1 MNYLRCALLL
11 SLIFMANPAQSQSID
26 TDQWLVW
33 MIDRFG
39 DEIDEETLLD
49 RLSTIEAYLVAPRRI
64 SSLGSTDLHSLQLLT
79 DNEIELIVD
88 WIEDSGVKNQ
98 TEMAFRTQVDIDEMV
113 HELIVALV
121 IFESESSERVG
132 RRWWGS
138 GKRTLRGMV
147 DVKAGSVYPAQS
159 GYEADGQYLGP
170 GYTLREQY
178 VVQSNRL
185 SARFSRYKMT
195 GEPIDYPRK
204 LGPWTGSIVYQN
216 SAKRP
221 SKSVRIRTVVLGDH
235 RFRSGHGLLAA
246 TGSMRVNG
254 NQQRA
259 SGISS
264 APVTPNGASPSGKFH
279 RGAALWASAGN
290 TDLALSYSRRRLSAS
305 ITDTLLYAPGWSTHI
320 RTTND
325 LNKHHNISLSS
336 VSVMARRHGTIN
348 TLNYHLGVA
357 AVGYRWSDQ
366 ISRRPGF
373 SYEGDSAALQQVEW
387 SMFGSAT
394 IREFS
399 YTFELGQA
407 NSKLGW
413 IQSFRAQ
420 TSKLDLGLWARRYPF
435 GYDTRFGNPA
445 SAYGGANESGLGI
458 WARAK
463 PLKGVNFM
471 IWSDTYQSLG
481 PRFGTRLPVKGRE
494 WGAKGEWK
502 VGEGR
507 RVEVTFRNRNRLEN
521 EVLPDNF
528 GRDYDFRVW
537 NDGSTT
543 KIAFYNP
550 VNDYL
555 RIKLQVSHSLVTKT
569 GVKLKGWGTSALV
582 MVNFD
587 WIKLFAQT
595 SMFSSEDHES
605 RSYFYEYDMLGSFR
619 IPTFSGYGQRSYL
632 MGQIEVFDGLVVR
645 IKVGVTEYLDRQ
657 VIGTGAD
664 ASVGTRRWGGDAQIR
679 WWF

>member
-1 MNYLRCALLL
+1 MNYQRCALFLVL
-11 SLIFMANPAQSQSID
+11 TLFTNHAQSQSTD
-26 TDQWLVW
+26 TDHWLVW
-33 MIDRFG
+33 MMDRFG

-49 RLSTIEAYLVAPRRI
+49 RLSTLEAYLVAPKRI
-64 SSLGSTDLHSLQLLT
+64 SNLGSSELHSLQLLT
-79 DNEIELIVD
+79 DHEIELIVD
-88 WIEDSGVKNQ
+88 WIENSDVKNQ
-98 TEMAFRTQVDIDEMV
+98 TEMAFRTQVDVDEMV

-121 IFESESSERVG
+121 IFEDESSERVW

-138 GKRTLRGMV
+138 GQRTLRGMV
-147 DVKAGSVYPAQS
+147 DVKAGSVYPSQA

-178 VVQSNRL
+178 VVQSNGL
-185 SARFSRYKMT
+185 SARFSRYKMA
-195 GEPIDYPRK
+195 GEPIEYPRN

-216 SAKRP
+216 SVNEA
-221 SKSVRIRTVVLGDH
+221 SKSLRIRTVILGDH

-259 SGISS
+259 SGITA

-305 ITDTLLYAPGWSTHI
+305 ITDTLLYTPGWSTHI

-336 VSVMARRHGTIN
+336 VSVMARRHGIISAIN
-348 TLNYHLGVA
+348 YNLGVA
-357 AVGYRWSDQ
+357 AVGYRWSEQ
-366 ISRRPGF
+366 LSRRPGF
-373 SYEGDSAALQQVEW
+373 SYQDDAIAQQSMEW
-387 SMFGSAT
+387 SAFGSVT
-394 IREFS
+394 YREFS
-399 YTFELGQA
+399 YTTELGQA
-407 NSKLGW
+407 NAKLGW
-413 IQSFRAQ
+413 IQSFRVE
-420 TSKLDLGLWARRYPF
+420 TSHLELGLWARRYPF
-435 GYDTRFGNPA
+435 GYDSRFGNPA
-445 SAYGGANESGLGI
+445 SAYGGSNESGLGVWTRI
-458 WARAK
+458 KSANK
-463 PLKGVNFM
+463 VNVLF
-471 IWSDTYQSLG
+471 WSDSYASFG

-507 RVEVTFRNRNRLEN
+507 RVEVSFRNRNRLEN
-521 EVLPDNF
+521 EVFPDKF
-528 GRDYDFRVW
+528 GREYDFRVW
-537 NDGSTT
+537 NEGSAT

-550 VNDYL
+550 VNDYF
-555 RIKLQVSHSLVTKT
+555 RIKLQVSHSIVNKAGVT
-569 GVKLKGWGTSALV
+569 LEGWGTAALV
-582 MVNFD
+582 MVNID
-587 WIKLFAQT
+587 RIRLYAQT

-619 IPTFSGYGQRSYL
+619 IPAFSGYGQRSYL
-632 MGQIEVFDGLVVR
+632 MGHIEVFDGLIVR
-645 IKVGVTEYLDRQ
+645 LKVGVTEYLDRQ

-664 ASVGTRRWGGDAQIR
+664 ASVGARRWGGDVQIR
-679 WWF
+679 WSF